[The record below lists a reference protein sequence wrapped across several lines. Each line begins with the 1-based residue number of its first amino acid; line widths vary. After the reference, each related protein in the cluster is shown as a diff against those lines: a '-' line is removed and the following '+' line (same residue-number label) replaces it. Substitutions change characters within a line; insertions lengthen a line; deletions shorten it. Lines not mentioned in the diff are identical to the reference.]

1 VNGVK
6 QSVNLAGVST
16 NITVNTF
23 FIDFT
28 DNVSF
33 HFVCINDTQA
43 KRTTFV
49 IYSCKISAKSKL
61 VEVKKQR
68 GNL

>member
-1 VNGVK
+1 
-6 QSVNLAGVST
+6 VST

-28 DNVSF
+28 DNLFF
-33 HFVCINDTQA
+33 HFVFINDAQG
-43 KRTTFV
+43 KGTTFV
-49 IYSCKISAKSKL
+49 IYSCKVSAKSKL